1 MSRVYLFAIDGWIG
15 PGGMYAEWMFQRD
28 DCAHEMPLPVA
39 LANRQKMLYHHLS
52 YVEYPLYGYFRR
64 SPTNFSDRHFVIGN
78 CEFVTERE
86 VSS

>member
-1 MSRVYLFAIDGWIG
+1 MVGLGRFLLLGESPKNVV
-15 PGGMYAEWMFQRD
+15 P
-28 DCAHEMPLPVA
+28 PLII
-39 LANRQKMLYHHLS
+39 LEYS
-52 YVEYPLYGYFRR
+52 YVYFRR